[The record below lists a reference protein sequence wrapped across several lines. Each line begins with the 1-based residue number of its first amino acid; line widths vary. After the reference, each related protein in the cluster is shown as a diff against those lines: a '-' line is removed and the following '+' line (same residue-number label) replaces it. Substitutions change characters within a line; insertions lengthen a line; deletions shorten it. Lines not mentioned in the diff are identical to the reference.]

1 MTFWDDI
8 SVVFSGNESR
18 GNGDIITDMSDD
30 TVNGWVD
37 AKSFTN
43 NGIQNRELTKF
54 LVGHGTDRPVGVAE
68 IFYLF
73 LVNGITVTSSE

>member
-1 MTFWDDI
+1 MAFGHDI
-8 SVVFSGNESR
+8 SDVFSGSKSR
-18 GNGDIITDMSDD
+18 GNGDIITGISENTM
-30 TVNGWVD
+30 NGWVD

-43 NGIQNRELTKF
+43 DRVQNGELTKL
-54 LVGHGTDRPVGVAE
+54 LVGHGTDRPVRVTE

>member
-18 GNGDIITDMSDD
+18 GNRDIITDMSDD

-43 NGIQNRELTKF
+43 NGVQNRELTKF
-54 LVGHGTDRPVGVAE
+54 LVSHGTDRPVGVAE

-73 LVNGITVTSSE
+73 LVNGITVTSSG